1 MGNAKARARASQRV
15 TSGKQ
20 SQRMQAMSPGTKEKI
35 HTSYRQPQVAADG
48 KKLSFSDAYAD
59 KDTEWKATQRA
70 RAALP
75 RSQAKRAKVMQ
86 NLAGDHESKLFAEAC
101 CGGDPKELAALR
113 LLGKNIHALATQ
125 HTHGESMRNDVRH
138 LRRVL
143 AAISCSE
150 VTRSDR
156 LMRETSKI
164 TGMNHRVLMQ
174 GIIFREKLL
183 QNDVKALCAQTVR
196 FLD

>member
-75 RSQAKRAKVMQ
+75 RSQAKRANGVPM
-86 NLAGDHESKLFAEAC
+86 NDWVEWSDGCAEQFRC
-101 CGGDPKELAALR
+101 Y
-113 LLGKNIHALATQ
+113 NITCI
-125 HTHGESMRNDVRH
+125 V
-138 LRRVL
+138 
-143 AAISCSE
+143 
-150 VTRSDR
+150 
-156 LMRETSKI
+156 
-164 TGMNHRVLMQ
+164 
-174 GIIFREKLL
+174 F
-183 QNDVKALCAQTVR
+183 
-196 FLD
+196 F